1 MKKETG
7 FDVEEASAKARELA
21 GKVME
26 RVRVEEAG
34 FNRLKTELVPA
45 FLQWNRWERW
55 KVMHNCCKFLCPC

>member
-7 FDVEEASAKARELA
+7 FDVEEAGAKARELA

-26 RVRVEEAG
+26 RVMMYDDEIT
-34 FNRLKTELVPA
+34 RLRTELLPA

-55 KVMHNCCKFLCPC
+55 KVILNCRKILLSC